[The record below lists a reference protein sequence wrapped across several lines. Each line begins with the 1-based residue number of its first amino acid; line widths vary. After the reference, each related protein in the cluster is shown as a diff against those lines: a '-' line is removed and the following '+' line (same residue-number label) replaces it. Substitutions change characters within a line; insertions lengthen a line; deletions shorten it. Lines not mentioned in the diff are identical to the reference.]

1 MIFIMKTDSSRV
13 EAMCR
18 EYNLCTEMNCAEY
31 EEMLN
36 KIDGCTF
43 NMYDVEDMK
52 AYKYAVEKTA
62 KLIYSYSSDSD
73 ISLEDIASMLFNRC
87 TLRWAE

>member
-1 MIFIMKTDSSRV
+1 MLFIMRTDRNKV

-18 EYNLCTEMNCAEY
+18 EYNLCTKMNCAGY
-31 EEMLN
+31 AEMLDR
-36 KIDGCTF
+36 IDGCTF
-43 NMYDVEDMK
+43 NMYDADDMK
-52 AYKYAVEKTA
+52 AYKYAIEKTA
-62 KLIYSYSSDSD
+62 NLIYSHSDVND

>member
-1 MIFIMKTDSSRV
+1 MIFIMKTDSSKV

-31 EEMLN
+31 GEMLN

-43 NMYDVEDMK
+43 NMYDASDMK

-62 KLIYSYSSDSD
+62 KLIYSHSSDSD
-73 ISLEDIASMLFNRC
+73 ISLENIASMLFNRC
-87 TLRWAE
+87 TLRWAA

>member
-1 MIFIMKTDSSRV
+1 MIFIMKTDSSKV

-18 EYNLCTEMNCAEY
+18 EYILCTEMNCAEY

-52 AYKYAVEKTA
+52 AYKYAVDKTA
-62 KLIYSYSSDSD
+62 KMIYSYSSDSD